1 MFYSNYWIR
10 SYQDLLRNFQ
20 KVISSK
26 LKLMTFTYIE
36 YLLQLTF
43 HL

>member
-1 MFYSNYWIR
+1 MFYSKNRIR
-10 SYQDLLRNFQ
+10 NHQDLLRDFQ

-26 LKLMTFTYIE
+26 LKLMTFTYIK